1 MKNQYFGD
9 INDFFKYDLVF
20 NLIEKIENLKCFT
33 FIPMLTE
40 DDGSSDGGLTI
51 YDGSRRKELDD
62 FLKDCIKKS
71 DRRVKNLRSFMSKY
85 EQIEYHPYKDDEYF
99 LHAERE
105 QYFDSI
111 HSSILNES
119 VILIDPDNGFEVKSM
134 RSGTGHKY
142 IKYKELSTIY
152 TRMDSSSLIIV
163 YQHIPRVKKERFFA
177 RVGEKICNCKNT
189 KNLIYLSDNR
199 IVFFIMAKTD
209 ELKDKTREVLDNY
222 SNINKKIYM
231 KVLK

>member
-9 INDFFKYDLVF
+9 INDFFKYDLVL

-40 DDGSSDGGLTI
+40 DDGSGDGALTN

-71 DRRVKNLRSFMSKY
+71 DRKVKNLRSFMSKY
-85 EQIEYHPYKDDEYF
+85 DQIEYRPYKDNEYF

-105 QYFDSI
+105 QYFDNI

-152 TRMDSSSLIIV
+152 ARMDSDSLIIV
-163 YQHIPRVKKERFFA
+163 YQHIPREKRERFFA
-177 RVGEKICNCKNT
+177 RVGEKICNCTNT
-189 KNLIYLSDNR
+189 KNLICLSDNR

-209 ELKDKTREVLDNY
+209 ELKDKTREVLNNY
-222 SNINKKIYM
+222 NNINKNIY

>member
-1 MKNQYFGD
+1 M
-9 INDFFKYDLVF
+9 
-20 NLIEKIENLKCFT
+20 
-33 FIPMLTE
+33 
-40 DDGSSDGGLTI
+40 
-51 YDGSRRKELDD
+51 SR
-62 FLKDCIKKS
+62 
-71 DRRVKNLRSFMSKY
+71 Y

-99 LHAERE
+99 LHTERE
-105 QYFDSI
+105 QYFDNI

-152 TRMDSSSLIIV
+152 ARMDSNSLIIV
-163 YQHIPRVKKERFFA
+163 YQHIPRVKRERFFA
-177 RVGEKICNCKNT
+177 QVGEKICNCTNT
-189 KNLIYLSDNR
+189 KNLICLSDNR
-199 IVFFIMAKTD
+199 IVFFIITKTD
-209 ELKDKTREVLDNY
+209 ELKHKTWEVLNNY